1 MLKSVVGRLVLAV
14 AAVAA
19 GIICWNQ
26 SRAIDQAAL
35 AYERLVTLRTDR
47 DDSLGVAPASTAALP
62 WPLSEVGALSSL
74 TLEPG
79 VERREQAAV
88 TYWRSDYGTLTDPIA
103 LAEAAGADAA
113 SDPGLMLVAANAAFR
128 QAQASAADRIRT
140 VERLD
145 GVISTYAEVLR
156 AAPEMADASFNYEY
170 AARFRDSI
178 ASGRP
183 MSRGARARAA
193 AEAMTPPIPSADLP
207 MGPTMHGRPGGPPPE
222 IPGSDFKTIAPM
234 PYDEREQTDP
244 GRGAT
249 PRRRG

>member
-1 MLKSVVGRLVLAV
+1 MLKTVVGRLVLAV
-14 AAVAA
+14 VAVVA

-26 SRAIDQAAL
+26 SGAIDRAAD
-35 AYERLVTLRTDR
+35 AYQRLVTLRYDR
-47 DDSLGVAPASTAALP
+47 DDSLGVAPADAAALP
-62 WPLSEVGALSSL
+62 WPLTEISALSTL

-79 VERREQAAV
+79 VRRQEQAAV
-88 TYWRSDYGTLTDPIA
+88 AYWRREYGTLTDPLA
-103 LAEAAGADAA
+103 LADAAGADAA
-113 SDPGLMLVAANAAFR
+113 SDPALMMLAANAAFR
-128 QAQASAADRIRT
+128 QAQANAADRIRT

-170 AARFRDSI
+170 ASRFRDSI
-178 ASGRP
+178 ASGKP

-193 AEAMTPPIPSADLP
+193 AEAMTPPVPSADLP
-207 MGPTMHGRPGGPPPE
+207 IGPTLHGRPGGPPPE